1 MKEFC
6 FKMNVL
12 VVKANNRPSSEGV
25 SSKMY
30 DVFMDNVGTDVN
42 VKTFDVFKEDMPYFG
57 QDFFNAMQK
66 SAQAE
71 ELEEIEQRILTAAN
85 KAMDAFLDADV
96 VVFAFPLWNKTI
108 PAPLQTFIDYIY
120 RAGVTFKYTE
130 EGPVGLVPEKK
141 VIILNARGGIYSNA
155 EMAPSE
161 MSVNYIRMIM
171 NFFGIE
177 DIEEVIIEG
186 HNMYPD
192 RAQEII
198 EDGMKRVEE
207 VAQSFEKAKVQ

>member
-1 MKEFC
+1 
-6 FKMNVL
+6 MNVL
-12 VVKANNRPSSEGV
+12 VVKANNRPASEGV

-30 DVFMDNVGTDVN
+30 DVFMDNVGSDVN

-57 QDFFNAMQK
+57 QDFFDAMQK

-71 ELEEIEQRILTAAN
+71 ELNDIEQRILTAAN

-130 EGPVGLVPEKK
+130 EGPQGLVPEKK
-141 VIILNARGGIYSNA
+141 VIILNARGGVYSTP

-161 MSVNYIRMIM
+161 MSVNYVRMIM

-192 RAQEII
+192 KAQEIV

-207 VAQSFEKAKVQ
+207 MAQSLEKVRV

>member
-1 MKEFC
+1 
-6 FKMNVL
+6 MNVL
-12 VVKANNRPSSEGV
+12 VVKANNRPASEGV

-30 DVFMDNVGTDVN
+30 DVFMDNIGTDAN

-57 QDFFNAMQK
+57 QDFFDAMQK

-71 ELEEIEQRILTAAN
+71 ELNDIEQRILTAAN

-120 RAGVTFKYTE
+120 RAGVTFKYTA
-130 EGPVGLVPEKK
+130 EGPQGLVPEKK
-141 VIILNARGGIYSNA
+141 VIILNARGGVYSTP

-161 MSVNYIRMIM
+161 MSVNYVRMIM

-192 RAQEII
+192 KAHEII
-198 EDGMKRVEE
+198 EDGMKRVEKM
-207 VAQSFEKAKVQ
+207 AQSFEKVRV